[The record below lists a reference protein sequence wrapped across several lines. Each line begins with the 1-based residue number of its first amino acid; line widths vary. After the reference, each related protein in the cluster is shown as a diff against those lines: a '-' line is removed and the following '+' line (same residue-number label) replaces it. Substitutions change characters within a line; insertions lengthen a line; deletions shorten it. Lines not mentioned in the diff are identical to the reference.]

1 MSYNRL
7 TRYCL
12 RLTSYNTKRWSLNR
26 KRPDRENSARE
37 DDSFLET
44 LQRNII
50 IIIIIIISILSS
62 ARKPSERLSFIIIYI
77 FYANSRR
84 VYTCVLNYDITLM
97 RCGYVLRRSIYEKLV
112 LLHYIICYDR
122 YRRVILHIIILLYVR
137 CVYFES
143 PKWKNHRQKR
153 LVCPRHRWRRSI
165 FLTYIII

>member
-7 TRYCL
+7 TRYCV

-44 LQRNII
+44 LQRNI

-84 VYTCVLNYDITLM
+84 VYTCVLNYDIITIT

-112 LLHYIICYDR
+112 LLLHNIICYDR
-122 YRRVILHIIILLYVR
+122 YRRVILHIILLYVR

-143 PKWKNHRQKR
+143 PK
-153 LVCPRHRWRRSI
+153 
-165 FLTYIII
+165 